1 MSSITILKKIKNVG
15 LAILAVVIILVN
27 LLSAKGN
34 NNINTYYFKRNQY
47 NKIALTFDDGPHP
60 VYTRKIL
67 DLLDK
72 YQIKAT
78 FFIIGENA
86 GYYKETLKEIV
97 KRGHEIGNHTFSH
110 AIIKDK
116 NIDDIM
122 LEIEECRN
130 AIYDICGEN
139 TVLFRPPGGLMSD
152 VVSEGSELFENYDI
166 ILWSIDTMDWAHR
179 KPEKIAEY
187 VINNTKSGDIIL
199 MHDYIGKDSPTPD
212 ALEIIIP
219 SLIEKGYEFVT
230 VGELISD

>member
-1 MSSITILKKIKNVG
+1 MSIAIIAASQLNLVSAIKND
-15 LAILAVVIILVN
+15 
-27 LLSAKGN
+27 
-34 NNINTYYFKRNQY
+34 NIKAYYFNRNQY

-60 VYTRKIL
+60 VYTPKIL

-78 FFIIGENA
+78 FFVVGTNA
-86 GYYKETLKEIV
+86 EYYKNTLMEIV

-116 NIDDIM
+116 SIRDIKD
-122 LEIEECRN
+122 EIEACRN
-130 AIYDICGEN
+130 AVYDICGEN

-152 VVSEGSELFENYDI
+152 IKAEDTELFESYDI
-166 ILWSIDTMDWAHR
+166 ILWSIDTMDWAHN

-219 SLIEKGYEFVT
+219 LLLEKGYEFVT
-230 VGELISD
+230 VGELISS

>member
-1 MSSITILKKIKNVG
+1 MSSIELLKKVKNIG
-15 LAILAVVIILVN
+15 LSILVIVAVSIN
-27 LLSAKGN
+27 LFSAVKN
-34 NNINTYYFKRNQY
+34 NNINAYYFHRNQY

-60 VYTRKIL
+60 IYTKKIL
-67 DLLDK
+67 DLLDRYK
-72 YQIKAT
+72 IKAT

-86 GYYKETLKEIV
+86 RYYKETLREIV

-116 NIDDIM
+116 SVSDIM
-122 LEIEECRN
+122 SEIEECRN
-130 AIYDICGEN
+130 TIYDICGEN
-139 TVLFRPPGGLMSD
+139 TVLFRPPGGLMAD
-152 VVSEGSELFENYDI
+152 VSAEDAELFENYDI

-179 KPEKIAEY
+179 ESQKIAEY

-199 MHDYIGKDSPTPD
+199 MHDYIGKDSPTPE

-219 SLIEKGYEFVT
+219 SLIEMGYEFVT